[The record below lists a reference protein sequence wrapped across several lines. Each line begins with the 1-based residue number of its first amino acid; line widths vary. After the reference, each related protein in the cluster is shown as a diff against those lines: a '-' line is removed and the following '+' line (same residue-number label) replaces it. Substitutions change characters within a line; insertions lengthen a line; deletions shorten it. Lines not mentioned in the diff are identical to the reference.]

1 MYLAVPGPINNSLT
15 DQERVLGVWFRHP
28 PPSDSDT
35 NQALCTYSVCMYIQS
50 YAMSHLNGPWRPID
64 VSVSVSAGWFL
75 SVSALLLST
84 VYCRIL
90 IIIIIINLTTLTH
103 DPMRPGVYLTLPRP
117 RGAEVARAVPCRAVP
132 CRYTEGHVSG
142 LNQYLGTYL
151 PTFLPTLPGPQP
163 GH

>member
-35 NQALCTYSVCMYIQS
+35 NQALCIYSVCMYIQS

-64 VSVSVSAGWFL
+64 VSVSVSVSVSAGWFL

-90 IIIIIINLTTLTH
+90 IIIIIILNLTNS
-103 DPMRPGVYLTLPRP
+103 RPDASRRLSNVTSAPGR
-117 RGAEVARAVPCRAVP
+117 RGGSGRAVPCRAVP
-132 CRYTEGHVSG
+132 LYGGACKRPESIPRY
-142 LNQYLGTYL
+142 
-151 PTFLPTLPGPQP
+151 LPTLPGPQP